1 MLGCCWWFWAQSPWF
16 WLVYVCKDSLFF
28 GWLNQV
34 LKTQNI
40 AFEVRGLHLEVAKD
54 GCQTGDAH
62 LPCSPSPLHEKYRM
76 SWRLN
81 YHYNIIFQIADAEPG
96 LLWWLW
102 NSFWREPASFRA
114 CYKCVWTA
122 TSPSSILTSFP
133 PRRVTFRICRVHGG
147 GTDAGMRSSA
157 TMSMK
162 PWCTYPHANTCGFT
176 YPKTIAHPDL
186 RRTPS
191 ARRACDS
198 PSLCRDGTLRS
209 HRRIGHK
216 TPPIRVEAGISIPPA
231 VNLHIGLAT
240 LLHDS
245 PFQRVCA
252 HLMCILRVA
261 GVCMCLPHLNW
272 RLIQFPLFS
281 WNDSHSWFQL
291 PGFGYQI
298 ISLWMCLATM
308 YVCMMTAL
316 PCTERICPAQ
326 ALQSQSRSP
335 GSVVATWIS
344 WFAYTSHF
352 PPN

>member
-1 MLGCCWWFWAQSPWF
+1 M
-16 WLVYVCKDSLFF
+16 
-28 GWLNQV
+28 
-34 LKTQNI
+34 
-40 AFEVRGLHLEVAKD
+40 
-54 GCQTGDAH
+54 
-62 LPCSPSPLHEKYRM
+62 
-76 SWRLN
+76 
-81 YHYNIIFQIADAEPG
+81 ADAEPG
-96 LLWWLW
+96 LIWWLW
-102 NSFWREPASFRA
+102 DSFWREPASFWA

-231 VNLHIGLAT
+231 VNLHIGLAP

-245 PFQRVCA
+245 PFQRVCTLDV
-252 HLMCILRVA
+252 HLKSRRCMYVSSPPQLTTHTIPSFFLERFAFLISIARFWISNYIIVDVSRYHVRMYDDCSSLHWENLSSTSTAKPIQDPRISSSNMDILICIYIS
-261 GVCMCLPHLNW
+261 LPSQLKHIDFRSSNPSYPW
-272 RLIQFPLFS
+272 RELGIIVIIFPLAMANMIS
-281 WNDSHSWFQL
+281 SHN
-291 PGFGYQI
+291 
-298 ISLWMCLATM
+298 
-308 YVCMMTAL
+308 
-316 PCTERICPAQ
+316 CTWTPLVPR
-326 ALQSQSRSP
+326 
-335 GSVVATWIS
+335 
-344 WFAYTSHF
+344 
-352 PPN
+352 